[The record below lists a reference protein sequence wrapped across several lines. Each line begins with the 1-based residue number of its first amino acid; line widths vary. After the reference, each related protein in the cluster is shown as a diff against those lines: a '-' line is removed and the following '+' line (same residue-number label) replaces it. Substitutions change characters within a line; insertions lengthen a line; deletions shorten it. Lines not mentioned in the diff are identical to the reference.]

1 MLNQTC
7 INGIHHTIGARYC
20 VLEVGCGGFELL
32 LKETIFASFFGS
44 NSALYFEWFDLAL
57 AVKHSCCP
65 ETKQLTVKIKK

>member
-7 INGIHHTIGARYC
+7 INGIHHTIGAN
-20 VLEVGCGGFELL
+20 LEVGCGGFELL
-32 LKETIFASFFGS
+32 LKETIFASFGS

-65 ETKQLTVKIKK
+65 ETKQLTVKK